1 MAIVRWYR
9 ESDPFREV
17 DRLRREINRMFN
29 DFGTSREPFSSR
41 AYPALNLTEDGNNFH
56 VRAELPGVK
65 LGDLDVQVIEGRLVI
80 RGERKIAAAEE
91 KEANYHRQEREGGLF
106 RRILA
111 LPDRVDPTKVSATM
125 RNGIL
130 TVTLGKAEEAKPRK
144 ITIRTS

>member
-17 DRLRREINRMFN
+17 SRLRREVDRLFN
-29 DFGTSREPFSSR
+29 DFGTSREPFFSR
-41 AYPALNLTEDGNNFH
+41 AYPALNLTEDGDQFN

-65 LGDLDVQVIEGRLVI
+65 PEDLDIQVIEGRLVI
-80 RGERKIAAAEE
+80 RGERKIAAEE
-91 KEANYHRQEREGGLF
+91 RNASYHRQEREGGSF

-111 LPDRVDPTKVSATM
+111 LPERVDPTKVSATM

-130 TVTLGKAEEAKPRK
+130 TVTLAKAEGTKPRK
-144 ITIRTS
+144 ITIKAS